1 MLRILG
7 AAPSLGAAAQEQH
20 CFSPPDW
27 TPVVALRAMREAL
40 HEGLAMHREY
50 EALRSKGVAHDA
62 ALRQALAI
70 GPAPSRQTRVTIAPL
85 YFVGKA

>member
-1 MLRILG
+1 MLRILN
-7 AAPSLGAAAQEQH
+7 AAPSLGAGPQERH
-20 CFSPPDW
+20 RFSPPNW
-27 TPVVALRAMREAL
+27 TPVVALRAIRAAL

-85 YFVGKA
+85 YFAGKA

>member
-1 MLRILG
+1 MKNVTNPRRCTKPG
-7 AAPSLGAAAQEQH
+7 R
-20 CFSPPDW
+20 SPP
-27 TPVVALRAMREAL
+27 PNSLVALRAIRAAL

-85 YFVGKA
+85 YLAGKA

>member
-1 MLRILG
+1 MLRILDAAPNLG
-7 AAPSLGAAAQEQH
+7 AAPQERHRSPPNWTPLVALGAI
-20 CFSPPDW
+20 
-27 TPVVALRAMREAL
+27 RAAL

-62 ALRQALAI
+62 ARRQALAI

-85 YFVGKA
+85 YFAGKA

>member
-1 MLRILG
+1 MLRILD
-7 AAPSLGAAAQEQH
+7 AAPSLGAAPQEWH
-20 CFSPPDW
+20 RSPPNSL
-27 TPVVALRAMREAL
+27 VALRAIRAAL

-85 YFVGKA
+85 YLAGKA